1 MGTDE
6 FTPGGPERSVERT
19 PVSVRGDGDTVP
31 RAMESLKKVDD
42 PIERNLVK
50 RALFPRRVTPVQIGR
65 FQILGLVGRGGMG
78 VVYAAYDDLLDRKV
92 AVKVLLAESVRD
104 MTLSRGR
111 LMREAQAMARLS
123 HPNIV
128 TVHEV
133 GQDNGQVFVAME
145 FVRGVTLDAWAHE
158 QQRPWREVVDTF
170 VRAGRGL
177 EAAHRAGLIHRDF
190 KPANVMVGEDGGVK
204 VLDFGLARAADD
216 SVLGEPDLPR
226 HIAQGSSALA
236 PLTRTG
242 VVLGTPAYMSPE
254 AHRGESSTA
263 ASDQFSFCV
272 SLYQCLYGQSPF
284 DTTSMATLLADLRRG
299 RIAPPPAGTPVPTR
313 IFRAIRRGLA
323 PTPEGRFPSMT
334 ALLAALERDPGTTYR
349 RVAALVATAGVTAF
363 AGFYAAS
370 PGEPATQVC
379 PDAQAEL
386 AGVWDAARAATVR
399 DALTALHTPAADEAL
414 AAALPRLDRYAASWV
429 EMRNEAC
436 RAHAEARQST
446 PLFDLRTA
454 CLDQRR
460 AGLDALAAALTQADT
475 ASLDSA
481 VKAMAELPPLS
492 RCADAPALN
501 QQLPPPGDSRLRLRV
516 QAHRETLARAKVRED
531 AAQYPL
537 GQALVEEVLAD
548 SAALAYEPLRA
559 EALLRAGSLAMESGD
574 HPTAERHYTDALLA
588 AVGSGHAAVAAIIS
602 SKQLFLRASPLNQL
616 PQAKALIPLATALNH
631 RVAHDVDVYA
641 EFLTNLGVVHAR
653 SADLPLARRHWEEA
667 VALRERHHRGETLAG
682 LNTLSN
688 LGWLARTE
696 RRDEDMAAIYER
708 IVAISEPLLGP
719 HHADHL
725 RYEWML
731 ADSEWRLGRPRQA
744 LARLGQIVQ
753 RFDRGTSNDL
763 RGPILHDLGMIE
775 IDEGDL
781 AAARTHLEQALA
793 AVPESSEAHVD
804 VILERMRL
812 SAAEGDGAAM
822 EADHQRAVARL
833 PAEPDP
839 LDPRLHLVLFAY
851 ARSLVALG
859 RTAEALAPLEQ
870 LQAALA
876 GAQRTLDAAEITSL
890 LGELRLELGHLDEAE
905 KHLQHARADLERS
918 APPRSLLLAGDLTA
932 LAELALARG
941 RFEEAAG
948 SAARALAIYDDV
960 SEPDH
965 TPAARARFAMAR
977 ALAADAPVAPANA
990 RELAEEAL
998 AAFRGKSRAA
1008 DVRRV
1013 TAWLA
1018 EHQKSV
1024 SGQ

>member
-31 RAMESLKKVDD
+31 RAMESLKQVDD

-65 FQILGLVGRGGMG
+65 FQILALVGRGGMG

-145 FVRGVTLDAWAHE
+145 FVRGVTLDAWAQE
-158 QQRPWREVVDTF
+158 QRPWRELVATF

-216 SVLGEPDLPR
+216 SAPGEPDLPR
-226 HIAQGSSALA
+226 HIAQGTSALA

-254 AHRGESSTA
+254 AHRGEPSTA

-299 RIAPPPAGTPVPTR
+299 RIAPPPAGTPVPAR

-334 ALLAALERDPGTTYR
+334 ALLAALERDPGATYR

-363 AGFYAAS
+363 AGFWAANS
-370 PGEPATQVC
+370 GDPGAQVC

-386 AGVWDAARAATVR
+386 AGVWDAARARSVR
-399 DALTALHTPAADEAL
+399 DALAALGTPAADEAL

-436 RAHAEARQST
+436 RAHAEGRQST

-460 AGLDALAAALTQADT
+460 ASLDALAAALTQVDA
-475 ASLDSA
+475 AGLGSA
-481 VKAMAELPPLS
+481 VKALAELPPLS

-501 QQLPPPGDSRLRLRV
+501 EQLPPPEDARLGLRV

-537 GQALVEEVLAD
+537 GQALVDEVLAD
-548 SAALAYEPLRA
+548 STALAYEPLRA

-588 AVGSGHAAVAAIIS
+588 AVGSGHAAVAAVAS
-602 SKQLFLRASPLNQL
+602 SKQLYLRAVPLNQ
-616 PQAKALIPLATALNH
+616 PQQARAQVPLATALNH
-631 RVAHDVDVYA
+631 RVEHDVDLYA
-641 EFLTNLGVVHAR
+641 EFLTNLGVAHAM
-653 SADLPLARRHWEEA
+653 SADLPLARRQWEEA
-667 VALRERHHRGETLAG
+667 VALRERKGRGETLAG

-688 LGWLARTE
+688 LGWLAREE
-696 RRDEDMAAIYER
+696 RRDEDMAAIYGR
-708 IVAISEPLLGP
+708 TVAISEALLGP
-719 HHADHL
+719 HHVAHL
-725 RYEWML
+725 RYAWAL
-731 ADSEWRLGRPRQA
+731 ANSEWRLGRPRQA
-744 LARLGQIVQ
+744 RARLEQIVQ
-753 RFDRGTSNDL
+753 RFDRVTSNYL
-763 RGPILHDLGMIE
+763 RGQILHDLGMIE
-775 IDEGDL
+775 VDEGAL
-781 AAARTHLEQALA
+781 TSARAHLEQALA
-793 AVPESSEAHVD
+793 AVPESSEVHDTVL
-804 VILERMRL
+804 VERMRL
-812 SAAEGDGAAM
+812 FAAEGDGAAM
-822 EADHQRAVARL
+822 EAEHRRALARL
-833 PAEPDP
+833 PAAPEP
-839 LDPRLHLVLFAY
+839 LDRRLQFILFAH

-870 LQAALA
+870 MQAALS
-876 GAQRTLDAAEITSL
+876 GAERTVDAAEITSL

-905 KHLQHARADLERS
+905 QDLQRARTDLERT
-918 APPRSLLLAGDLTA
+918 APPRSLLVAGNLTA

-948 SAARALAIYDDV
+948 SAAQALAIYDVV

-965 TPAARARFAMAR
+965 TPAARARFAMAQ

-998 AAFRGKSRAA
+998 AAFRAKSRAA

-1018 EHQKSV
+1018 EHPKSV
-1024 SGQ
+1024 SGP